1 MFNKHTETRVE
12 TLICGELRT
21 AKEQHGE
28 TFNSLHEAYAVALE
42 ELEEASENVD
52 MCKNCFRILWSHIKQ
67 DDEKNEIKKYLHKL
81 RNYYAVEA
89 IKELAQFA
97 AMIDKTLETLE
108 KRKEA
113 GTEKISVVQ
122 KGDEK

>member
-1 MFNKHTETRVE
+1 MFNKHTEKRVD

-52 MCKNCFRILWSHIKQ
+52 MCKYCFRILWSHIKQ
-67 DDEKNEIKKYLHKL
+67 DDEENEIKEYLHKV
-81 RNYYAVEA
+81 RNYYVVEA

-97 AMIDKTLETLE
+97 AMIDKTLESMRIE
-108 KRKEA
+108 DAKRENKD
-113 GTEKISVVQ
+113 I
-122 KGDEK
+122 GDAEVL

>member
-42 ELEEASENVD
+42 ELEEVNIDVENVKTAFSYFWKD
-52 MCKNCFRILWSHIKQ
+52 VKSDIKSHIEN
-67 DDEKNEIKKYLHKL
+67 DL
-81 RNYYAVEA
+81 RSTKYYAVEA
-89 IKELAQFA
+89 IKGLAQFVS
-97 AMIDKTLETLE
+97 MIDKTLGTLE
-108 KRKEA
+108 KEKE
-113 GTEKISVVQ
+113 K
-122 KGDEK
+122 

>member
-21 AKEQHGE
+21 AKEQYGE

-42 ELEEASENVD
+42 ELEETKADFEN
-52 MCKNCFRILWSHIKQ
+52 IKTIFNYFWVAVKS
-67 DDEKNEIKKYLHKL
+67 DIKSYFENDL
-81 RNYYAVEA
+81 RSTKYYAVET

-108 KRKEA
+108 KEKEA

-122 KGDEK
+122 KGGEK

>member
-28 TFNSLHEAYAVALE
+28 KFNSLHEAYAVALE
-42 ELEEASENVD
+42 ELEEASVD
-52 MCKNCFRILWSHIKQ
+52 FEETKTTFSCFWEDITAN
-67 DDEKNEIKKYLHKL
+67 DDPTNDLIDAKHYT
-81 RNYYAVEA
+81 VEA

-97 AMIDKTLETLE
+97 AMIDKTLKTLE

-113 GTEKISVVQ
+113 GTEKISVVK
-122 KGDEK
+122 KGDKK

>member
-1 MFNKHTETRVE
+1 MFNKHTEARVE

-21 AKEQHGE
+21 AKEQYGE
-28 TFNSLHEAYAVALE
+28 NFNSLHEAYAVALE
-42 ELEEASENVD
+42 ELEEANVD
-52 MCKNCFRILWSHIKQ
+52 FDNVKTVFSYFWEDITAS
-67 DDEKNEIKKYLHKL
+67 DDPTNDLIDAKHYT
-81 RNYYAVEA
+81 VEA

-122 KGDEK
+122 KGDKK

>member
-28 TFNSLHEAYAVALE
+28 KFNSLHEAYAVALE
-42 ELEEASENVD
+42 ELEEASLDFENTKTD
-52 MCKNCFRILWSHIKQ
+52 FSYFWEDITAN
-67 DDEKNEIKKYLHKL
+67 DDPTNNLIDAKH
-81 RNYYAVEA
+81 YAVEA

-122 KGDEK
+122 KGDKK

>member
-12 TLICGELRT
+12 MLICGELRA

-28 TFNSLHEAYAVALE
+28 KFNSLHEAYAVALE
-42 ELEEASENVD
+42 ELEEASVDFENTKTD
-52 MCKNCFRILWSHIKQ
+52 FSYFWEDITAN
-67 DDEKNEIKKYLHKL
+67 DDPTNDLIDAKH
-81 RNYYAVEA
+81 YAVEA

-122 KGDEK
+122 KGDKKQ

>member
-1 MFNKHTETRVE
+1 MFNKHTEARVE

-21 AKEQHGE
+21 AKEQYGE

-42 ELEEASENVD
+42 ELEEASEKVD
-52 MCKNCFRILWSHIKQ
+52 MAKYRYEDVWNSIKWNE
-67 DDEKNEIKKYLHKL
+67 EKKGIVKSLNGT
-81 RNYYAVEA
+81 RNYAVEA

-122 KGDEK
+122 KGDKK

>member
-21 AKEQHGE
+21 AKEQYGE

-42 ELEEASENVD
+42 ELEEANVD
-52 MCKNCFRILWSHIKQ
+52 FDNVKTVFSYFWEDITAN
-67 DDEKNEIKKYLHKL
+67 DDPTNDLIDAKH
-81 RNYYAVEA
+81 YAVEV

-122 KGDEK
+122 KGDEQ

>member
-21 AKEQHGE
+21 AKEQYGE

-42 ELEEASENVD
+42 ELEEANEKVEMAKYRYEDFWNRIKWDEEKSRLKEPLNVA
-52 MCKNCFRILWSHIKQ
+52 
-67 DDEKNEIKKYLHKL
+67 KKY
-81 RNYYAVEA
+81 AVKA

-108 KRKEA
+108 KEN
-113 GTEKISVVQ
+113 EK
-122 KGDEK
+122 

>member
-28 TFNSLHEAYAVALE
+28 KFNSLHEAYAVALE
-42 ELEEASENVD
+42 ELEEASLDFENTKTD
-52 MCKNCFRILWSHIKQ
+52 FNYFWEDITAN
-67 DDEKNEIKKYLHKL
+67 DDPTNDLIDAKH
-81 RNYYAVEA
+81 YAVEA

-122 KGDEK
+122 KGDKK

>member
-21 AKEQHGE
+21 AKEQYGE
-28 TFNSLHEAYAVALE
+28 NFNSLHEAYAVALE
-42 ELEEASENVD
+42 ELEEAGVAFENTKTNFIYFWGDVTA
-52 MCKNCFRILWSHIKQ
+52 N
-67 DDEKNEIKKYLHKL
+67 DDPTNDLIDAKH
-81 RNYYAVEA
+81 YAVEA

-113 GTEKISVVQ
+113 GTEKISAVQ
-122 KGDEK
+122 KGDEQ

>member
-1 MFNKHTETRVE
+1 MFNKHTEARVE

-28 TFNSLHEAYAVALE
+28 NFNSLHEAYAVALE
-42 ELEEASENVD
+42 ELEEANVD
-52 MCKNCFRILWSHIKQ
+52 FDNVKTVFSYFWEDITAS
-67 DDEKNEIKKYLHKL
+67 DDPTNDLIDAKHYT
-81 RNYYAVEA
+81 VEA

-108 KRKEA
+108 KEKE
-113 GTEKISVVQ
+113 K
-122 KGDEK
+122 

>member
-28 TFNSLHEAYAVALE
+28 SFNSLHEAYAVALE
-42 ELEEASENVD
+42 ELEEASEKVD
-52 MCKNCFRILWSHIKQ
+52 MAKYRYEDVWNRIKW
-67 DDEKNEIKKYLHKL
+67 DEEKKRIVESLNGT
-81 RNYYAVEA
+81 RNYAVEA

-122 KGDEK
+122 KGDKK

>member
-28 TFNSLHEAYAVALE
+28 KFNSLHEAYAVSLE
-42 ELEEASENVD
+42 ELEEASVDFENVKTD
-52 MCKNCFRILWSHIKQ
+52 FNYFWEDITAN
-67 DDEKNEIKKYLHKL
+67 DDPTNDLIDAKHYT
-81 RNYYAVEA
+81 VEA

-122 KGDEK
+122 KGDKK

>member
-28 TFNSLHEAYAVALE
+28 KFNSLHEAYAVALE
-42 ELEEASENVD
+42 ELEEAIENVD
-52 MCKNCFRILWSHIKQ
+52 MCKCWYKEIWDYIKWNEEKKRIVEFL
-67 DDEKNEIKKYLHKL
+67 NGT
-81 RNYYAVEA
+81 RNYAVEA

-97 AMIDKTLETLE
+97 AMIDKTFETLE

-122 KGDEK
+122 KGDKK

>member
-28 TFNSLHEAYAVALE
+28 KFNSLHEAYAVALE
-42 ELEEASENVD
+42 ELEEASVDFENVKTAFSYFWED
-52 MCKNCFRILWSHIKQ
+52 ITAN
-67 DDEKNEIKKYLHKL
+67 DDPTNDLIDAKH
-81 RNYYAVEA
+81 YAVEA

-122 KGDEK
+122 KGDKK

>member
-1 MFNKHTETRVE
+1 MFNKHTDTRVE

-42 ELEEASENVD
+42 ELEEASVD
-52 MCKNCFRILWSHIKQ
+52 FKNIKTSFSYFW
-67 DDEKNEIKKYLHKL
+67 EEITANGDPTNDLTDA
-81 RNYYAVEA
+81 RNYAVEA

-97 AMIDKTLETLE
+97 AVIDKTLETLDKKE
-108 KRKEA
+108 RK
-113 GTEKISVVQ
+113 
-122 KGDEK
+122 

>member
-21 AKEQHGE
+21 AKEQYGE

-42 ELEEASENVD
+42 ELEEASVDFDNVKTVFSYFWED
-52 MCKNCFRILWSHIKQ
+52 ITAS
-67 DDEKNEIKKYLHKL
+67 DDPTNDLIDAKHYT
-81 RNYYAVEA
+81 VEA

-97 AMIDKTLETLE
+97 AMIDKTFETLE

-122 KGDEK
+122 KGDKK

>member
-21 AKEQHGE
+21 TKEQYGE

-42 ELEEASENVD
+42 ELEEVNIDVENVKTAFSYFWED
-52 MCKNCFRILWSHIKQ
+52 VKSDIKSHIET
-67 DDEKNEIKKYLHKL
+67 DL
-81 RNYYAVEA
+81 RSTKYYAVEA

-108 KRKEA
+108 SMKIEDAKRENKD
-113 GTEKISVVQ
+113 I
-122 KGDEK
+122 GDAEVL

>member
-21 AKEQHGE
+21 AKEQYGE

-108 KRKEA
+108 KEKE
-113 GTEKISVVQ
+113 K
-122 KGDEK
+122 

>member
-21 AKEQHGE
+21 AKEQYGE
-28 TFNSLHEAYAVALE
+28 AFNSLHEAYAVALE
-42 ELEEASENVD
+42 ELEEASENVEMAKYRYED
-52 MCKNCFRILWSHIKQ
+52 FWNRIKW
-67 DDEKNEIKKYLHKL
+67 DEEKKRIAESLNET
-81 RNYYAVEA
+81 RTYAVEA

-108 KRKEA
+108 K
-113 GTEKISVVQ
+113 GNEK
-122 KGDEK
+122 

>member
-1 MFNKHTETRVE
+1 MFNKHTEARAE

-28 TFNSLHEAYAVALE
+28 KFNSLHEAYAVALE
-42 ELEEASENVD
+42 ELEEASLDFENTKTD
-52 MCKNCFRILWSHIKQ
+52 FSYFWEDITAN
-67 DDEKNEIKKYLHKL
+67 DDPTNNLIDAKH
-81 RNYYAVEA
+81 YAVEA

-122 KGDEK
+122 KGDKK

>member
-12 TLICGELRT
+12 TLICGELKT

-28 TFNSLHEAYAVALE
+28 KFNSLHEAYAVALE
-42 ELEEASENVD
+42 ELEESNVD
-52 MCKNCFRILWSHIKQ
+52 FDNVKTVFSYFWEDITAN
-67 DDEKNEIKKYLHKL
+67 DDPTNDLIDAKHYT
-81 RNYYAVEA
+81 VEA

-122 KGDEK
+122 KGDKK